1 MCVPRIPSGP
11 HQVRRDHAGPHAIS
25 EGHSISFYLQTS
37 PLGLLHKEVGAG
49 ECGEAVSAAHLHLLW
64 HRHCARVVRVA
75 TFCGPCG
82 VAQKCVPSDRSRV
95 RTRNHYHKLVVH
107 SLYRSCTVSCKFC
120 TVLPTNPTILSNGKN
135 RCFVRSLLFS
145 VASSNS
151 WGLVHPAVAA
161 GDLRVF
167 LRAFRGTVG

>member
-25 EGHSISFYLQTS
+25 AGHSTSFYLQTS
-37 PLGLLHKEVGAG
+37 PLGLLHKEVGAR

-75 TFCGPCG
+75 TFWARCPLLKK
-82 VAQKCVPSDRSRV
+82 VSLPDRSRV
-95 RTRNHYHKLVVH
+95 RTRNHHELVVH
-107 SLYRSCTVSCKFC
+107 SLYRSCTVSCKYC
-120 TVLPTNPTILSNGKN
+120 PVLPTNPPLCVVLSCSPCRHLQQLG
-135 RCFVRSLLFS
+135 
-145 VASSNS
+145 
-151 WGLVHPAVAA
+151 GPTA

-167 LRAFRGTVG
+167 